1 MEWHFRR
8 WRGVG
13 RSLGAGALVL
23 ALGVNAGLAAEGEEF
38 FKGRTIS
45 IITSTGAGGGYDL
58 AARLI
63 AQHMPKYIPG
73 KPVFVVRN
81 MPGGGHTRATNY
93 IYAQAPKD
101 GTTIGT
107 VSNIIPMHQ
116 VVDGKGVI
124 YDARRL
130 VWIGSTGI
138 TNMTIAI
145 WRAAGVNSIED
156 AYQREVALGAT
167 GVGSGTFIY
176 PNVMNHVLGTK
187 FKIVPGYQS
196 SAEIDLA
203 TVRGEVSGR
212 GGGSYSSY
220 ALEHPDW
227 LRDGKVAFVA
237 QIGIDPDRNL
247 GKVPLMQDLA
257 KNDEQRR
264 ILRFISSQVKVGRP
278 FIAPPEI
285 PADRL
290 AIFRR
295 AFDAT
300 MADEAFLADARK
312 GQLELAPLNGEEL
325 TAVVREIVDTPPEL
339 VAKARAAIEPPQGVK
354 GAAAE

>member
-1 MEWHFRR
+1 MS
-8 WRGVG
+8 G
-13 RSLGAGALVL
+13 RVFVSAVLLACGAS
-23 ALGVNAGLAAEGEEF
+23 AGFAADGDDF
-38 FKGRTIS
+38 YKGRTVS

-101 GTTIGT
+101 GSTIGT

-116 VVDGKGVI
+116 VVDGKGVL

-130 VWIGSTGI
+130 AWIGSTGI
-138 TNMTIAI
+138 TNMTIAV
-145 WRAAGVNSIED
+145 WRASGVGSIED
-156 AYQREVALGAT
+156 AYAREVTLGAT
-167 GVGSGTFIY
+167 GVGSGAFIY

-196 SAEIDLA
+196 SAEVDLA

-212 GGGSYSSY
+212 GGGSYSSFE
-220 ALEHPDW
+220 LEHPDW

-237 QIGIDPDRNL
+237 QIGLDPDKNL
-247 GKVPLMQDLA
+247 GKVPLLQDLA
-257 KNDEQRR
+257 KTDEQRR

-278 FIAPPEI
+278 FLAPPEI
-285 PADRL
+285 PAERL
-290 AIFRR
+290 AILRR

-312 GQLELAPLNGEEL
+312 GALELAPLNGEDL
-325 TAVVREIVDTPPEL
+325 TALVKEIVDTPPDL
-339 VAKARAAIEPPQGVK
+339 VAKARAAIEPPLGAK
-354 GAAAE
+354 GESSD

>member
-1 MEWHFRR
+1 MERHFRR
-8 WRGVG
+8 HYGVG
-13 RSLGAGALVL
+13 GHIGAGVLALVL
-23 ALGVNAGLAAEGEEF
+23 GASAALAAEGEDF
-38 FKGRTIS
+38 FKGRTVS

-73 KPVFVVRN
+73 KPTFVVRN

-93 IYAQAPKD
+93 LYAQAPKD
-101 GTTIGT
+101 GSTIGT
-107 VSNIIPMHQ
+107 VANIIPMHQ
-116 VVDGKGVI
+116 VVDGKGVL
-124 YDARRL
+124 YDARRFG
-130 VWIGSTGI
+130 WIGSTGI
-138 TNMTIAI
+138 SNMTVAV
-145 WRAAGVNSIED
+145 WRASGVATIAD
-156 AYQREVALGAT
+156 ATARQVTLGAT

-220 ALEHPDW
+220 ELEHPDW

-237 QIGIDPDRNL
+237 QIGLDPDKSL
-247 GKVPLMQDLA
+247 GKVPLLQDLA

-278 FIAPPEI
+278 FLAPPDI

-290 AIFRR
+290 AVLRR

-312 GQLELAPLNGEEL
+312 GQLELAPLNGEDL
-325 TAVVREIVDTPPEL
+325 TAVVKEIVDTPPEL
-339 VAKARAAIEPPQGVK
+339 VAKARAAIEPPAGVK

>member
-1 MEWHFRR
+1 MEWHFRCL
-8 WRGVG
+8 GSVSG
-13 RSLGAGALVL
+13 RIGAGALAL
-23 ALGVNAGLAAEGEEF
+23 TLGVNAGLAAEGEEF
-38 FKGRTIS
+38 FKGKTIS

-63 AQHMPKYIPG
+63 AQYMPKYIPG

-116 VVDGKGVI
+116 VVDGKGVL
-124 YDARRL
+124 YDARKL
-130 VWIGSTGI
+130 AWIGSTGI

-156 AYQREVALGAT
+156 AYQREVTLGAT

-220 ALEHPDW
+220 ELEHPDW

-237 QIGIDPDRNL
+237 QIGIDPDKSL
-247 GKVPLMQDLA
+247 AKVPLLQDLA

-285 PADRL
+285 PQDRL
-290 AIFRR
+290 ATFRR

-325 TAVVREIVDTPPEL
+325 TAVVKEIVDTPPDL
-339 VAKARAAIEPPQGVK
+339 VAKAREAIEPPAGVK